1 MPLKRKSVSVHWELM
16 FTRSLYQ
23 TADMVEQQH
32 ILNEVADLVD
42 AGVLRTTVTQAVQP
56 INLANLKR
64 VHAFVESGRGIG
76 KSVLTGFEH

>member
-1 MPLKRKSVSVHWELM
+1 
-16 FTRSLYQ
+16 
-23 TADMVEQQH
+23 
-32 ILNEVADLVD
+32 
-42 AGVLRTTVTQAVQP
+42 VQP